1 MLTAKDIREV
11 GFTKAI
17 GGYKQDEVDD
27 LLDSVEED
35 YTKFEETVA
44 ALNAKIEQLSAEV
57 DSYKNSQS
65 SLQNILIEAQK
76 LADKTIDEAKEKA
89 ALILS
94 EAKAKADNAAVEAK
108 ALIESFDVKFSE
120 RKAAAERELEIKLA
134 SSKAKLEAVEKAAAD
149 AVKREQALYDKTRI
163 EIAGFK
169 NEILELYKKQIEI
182 INKMPDCVAM
192 DAARA
197 AEAVSLIANE
207 QPDFSAFLAPAAPVA
222 VAAEEETVAEELAE
236 PGFKFNDDFIDV
248 DAKKDDDAS
257 PFEGGFFDKI

>member
-27 LLDSVEED
+27 LLDCVEED

-44 ALNAKIEQLSAEV
+44 ALNAKIEQLNTEI

-89 ALILS
+89 ALIIS
-94 EAKAKADNAAVEAK
+94 EAKSKADNAAVEAK
-108 ALIESFDVKFSE
+108 ALIENFDVKFNE
-120 RKAAAERELEIKLA
+120 RKAAAERELETKLA
-134 SSKAKLEAVEKAAAD
+134 ASKAKLEAVEKAAAD
-149 AVKREQALYDKTRI
+149 AVRREQSLFDKTRI

-169 NEILELYKKQIEI
+169 NEILELYKKQLEI
-182 INKMPDCVAM
+182 INKMPDCIAM

-197 AEAVSLIANE
+197 AEAVTLIANE
-207 QPDFSAFLAPAAPVA
+207 QPDFQAFLTPESSVS
-222 VAAEEETVAEELAE
+222 AEPETVAEEETASDT
-236 PGFKFNDDFIDV
+236 GFKFNDEFIDINT
-248 DAKKDDDAS
+248 KDDDDAA
-257 PFEGGFFDKI
+257 PFKGGFFDNI